1 MKRYQHIILTFILL
15 ILPALLS
22 AQFSGIDLQT
32 VDVNTLS
39 KGQIEQINNEIT
51 GRGLS
56 ISEAL
61 NLAKA
66 QGLSDTEANKLN
78 QRLLALS
85 NTEEFESGS
94 GGSTEVAQ
102 IANETEVSVISNTD
116 EVEEIPSDVAIPNTV
131 RTVNPEDLPDIA
143 PPSDERALMDPDEM
157 NSEIYGHAIF
167 TDQTLDFFTT
177 TDAARAPDWYV
188 LGSGD
193 QVRVTIF
200 GVSQTDLLLEI
211 SDDGY
216 VQPSGGSRIFLKG
229 LTIREAE
236 SILRDRLSNN
246 YTYASDEFSVT
257 IKSARTIT
265 VNIFGEARARGGF
278 TISALNTAFNAL
290 TAAGGPTTI
299 GSVRDIQLIRDD
311 ERISIDVYKFMD
323 NPEFQQ
329 NFDLRHNDIIFV
341 PIAKKVVD
349 LRGAVKRPMRYELTE
364 NEDLEDLIR
373 FAGGINFNTATD
385 FVQIERILDGE
396 PVLLEFN
403 LSEILS
409 GDLQIALSDGD
420 IIRLKQIGKG
430 LKDYV
435 DVEGSVYFPGR
446 YSLNDRPTLR
456 KLLEKAQLRP
466 EAKTDKIF
474 IERTQTD
481 NTIKIL
487 PIKLD
492 SLLSDSLEFNLFSED
507 RVLIFDQERYR
518 NVATLTV
525 SGMVKSP
532 FQRSMP
538 FDERIRLDEALELAG
553 GLQPIAIE
561 QAYIKRRNLFNPEE
575 ITVIPI
581 NLLTDNGFIMQ
592 PGDILQVY
600 NKLTYTN
607 TDVIQVVGN
616 VRNPMELRLE
626 YDEQIQLSDMIFMA
640 GGLQPT
646 AIDQAYIQR
655 RNLFN
660 PEEVEVIAVNIAQ
673 EGDFQ
678 LQPGDVLRVYDKPTF
693 TDTEIVQVVGN
704 IRNPMEIRLD
714 YDETIKLADLLF
726 MAGGLSPVA
735 AETGYVFRRDLI
747 NTDYREHIPVNL
759 LQEGNFELK
768 PGDQLR
774 VYNQSNYT
782 DAGELSIGGAVNE
795 AINMPFDSS
804 IEVKDLLIM
813 ASGLQRGASKEKVE
827 VYRLNITMEDGISF
841 STINLYI
848 DDSLNVIKQPN
859 GFQLQPFDRV
869 VVRRIPEFFINANVD
884 INGEVKYPG
893 NYPLENRNIRLSD
906 IVKDAGGLT
915 NSADPENAVLLRNA
929 GNVGPI
935 AINLRKALNNKGSDA
950 HDPVIFDGDIISIP
964 RYDNRINIRLNA
976 TRIGE
981 LTGQNLVDTT
991 GTIATNETI
1000 NVVFKGKHS
1009 AKWYIENHVGG
1020 FATEADKW
1028 SVTVTKPNGE
1038 VKGTKRRLLLFKDYP
1053 TVTPGSTI
1061 ALRNEIPEPERTEP
1075 IIDWDEVQTRSI
1087 QATTSFLTILIL
1099 LERLGIQ

>member
-1 MKRYQHIILTFILL
+1 MKKHHSILALFILFL
-15 ILPALLS
+15 LPVVS
-22 AQFSGIDLQT
+22 HAQFSGIDLET

-39 KGQIEQINNEIT
+39 EGQIEQINNEIT

-66 QGLSDTEANKLN
+66 QGLSETEANKLN

-85 NTEEFESGS
+85 NTEEFDEGS
-94 GGSTEVAQ
+94 SESTEVAQ
-102 IANETEVSVISNTD
+102 IANETEVSIISNED
-116 EVEEIPSDVAIPNTV
+116 EVEEIPSDVAIVNSV

-143 PPSDERALMDPDEM
+143 PPSDERALSNPNEM
-157 NSEIYGHAIF
+157 SSEIYGHSIF

-216 VQPSGGSRIFLKG
+216 VQPTGGPRIFLKG
-229 LTIREAE
+229 LTIREAKI
-236 SILRDRLSNN
+236 ILAERLSKV
-246 YTYASDEFSVT
+246 YTFSSDEFSVT

-265 VNIFGEARARGGF
+265 INIFGEARARGGF
-278 TISALNTAFNAL
+278 TISALNTAFNVL
-290 TAAGGPTTI
+290 TVAGGPTQI
-299 GSVRDIQLIRDD
+299 GSVRDIQLIRGD
-311 ERISIDVYKFMD
+311 ERKSIDVYEFMD
-323 NPEFQQ
+323 NPQVQQ
-329 NFDLRHNDIIFV
+329 DFGLRHNDIIYV
-341 PIAKKVVD
+341 PIAKKIVD
-349 LRGAVKRPMRYELTE
+349 IRGAVKRPMRYELKGE
-364 NEDLEDLIR
+364 EDLADLIR
-373 FAGGINFNTATD
+373 YSGGMNYNTSTD
-385 FVQIERILDGE
+385 FIQIERIVDGE
-396 PVLLEFN
+396 PVLLEFDLN
-403 LSEILS
+403 DILS
-409 GDLQIALSDGD
+409 GTLKINLSDGD
-420 IIRLKQIGKG
+420 VIRLKEIGKG
-430 LKDYV
+430 LKEYV
-435 DVEGSVYFPGR
+435 DIQGSIYFPGR
-446 YSLNDRPTLR
+446 YSLNDRPTLK
-456 KLLEKAQLRP
+456 KLLNKAQIRP
-466 EAKTDKIF
+466 EAKIDKIF
-474 IERTQTD
+474 IERTQLD
-481 NTIKIL
+481 KTIKIL
-487 PIKLD
+487 PIALEALLED
-492 SLLSDSLEFNLFSED
+492 SLDVNLSPED

-581 NLLTDNGFIMQ
+581 NLISDSSFIMQ
-592 PGDILQVY
+592 PGDVLQVY

-607 TDVIQVVGN
+607 TDVIQVIGN

-626 YDEQIQLSDMIFMA
+626 YDEQINLSDMIFMA

-693 TDTEIVQVVGN
+693 TDTELVQIVGN
-704 IRNPMEIRLD
+704 VRNPMEIRLD
-714 YDETIKLADLLF
+714 FDETIKLADLLF

-735 AETGYVFRRDLI
+735 AEIGYVFRRDLI

-759 LQEGNFELK
+759 LMDGEFELQ

-795 AINMPFDSS
+795 SISMPFDPT
-804 IEVKDLLIM
+804 IGVKDLLIM
-813 ASGLQRGASKEKVE
+813 ASGLERGASKEKVE

-841 STINLYI
+841 STINLQV
-848 DDSLNVIKQPN
+848 DDSLNVVEQPN
-859 GFQLQPFDRV
+859 NFKLQPFDRV

-906 IVKDAGGLT
+906 IVDEAGGLT
-915 NSADPENAVLLRNA
+915 NSADPDNAILLRNA

-935 AINLRKALNNKGSDA
+935 AINLRKALNNKGNDA
-950 HDPVIFDGDIISIP
+950 HDPVIFEGDLINIP

-1000 NVVFKGKHS
+1000 NVVFKGKRS

-1020 FATEADKW
+1020 FASEADKW

>member
-1 MKRYQHIILTFILL
+1 MKKQHSILFTLFLFLL
-15 ILPALLS
+15 PVIGQ

-32 VDVNTLS
+32 IDVNTLS
-39 KGQIEQINNEIT
+39 EGQIEQINNEIT

-56 ISEAL
+56 ITEAL

-85 NTEEFESGS
+85 NTEEFNDGS

-102 IANETEVSVISNTD
+102 IANED
-116 EVEEIPSDVAIPNTV
+116 EVESIPTDADLENPQPA
-131 RTVNPEDLPDIA
+131 VNPEDLPDVA
-143 PPSDERALMDPDEM
+143 PPSDERALMNPDEAS
-157 NSEIYGHAIF
+157 SEIYGHAIF

-177 TDAARAPDWYV
+177 TDAARAPEWYV

-193 QVRVTIF
+193 QVRITIF

-290 TAAGGPTTI
+290 TAAGGPTMI

-349 LRGAVKRPMRYELTE
+349 LRGAVKRPMRYELTA

-373 FAGGINFNTATD
+373 FAGGVNFNTATD
-385 FVQIERILDGE
+385 FIQLERIVNGE
-396 PVLLEFN
+396 PTLMEFN
-403 LSEILS
+403 LSEVLS
-409 GDLQIALSDGD
+409 GTLSIDVQDGD
-420 IIRLKQIGKG
+420 IFRVREIGRELDKF
-430 LKDYV
+430 V
-435 DVEGSVYFPGR
+435 SIEGSVYFTGQ
-446 YSLNDRPTLR
+446 YSLVDRPTL
-456 KLLEKAQLRP
+456 KALLEKAELRP
-466 EAKTDKIF
+466 QAKTDKIF
-474 IERTQTD
+474 VERLQND
-481 NTIKIL
+481 NSVRVIPVEL
-487 PIKLD
+487 ENLLNSNDDFKLQ
-492 SLLSDSLEFNLFSED
+492 ERD
-507 RVLIFDQERYR
+507 RVLIFNQERYR

-532 FQRSMP
+532 FQRPLP
-538 FDERIRLDEALELAG
+538 FDERITLEEALELAG

-561 QAYIKRRNLFNPEE
+561 QAYIKRRNLFNPEQIE
-575 ITVIPI
+575 VIPV
-581 NLLTDNGFIMQ
+581 NLESDGNFVMG

-600 NKLTYTN
+600 NRLTYTN
-607 TDVIQVVGN
+607 TETIQVVGS
-616 VRNPMELRLE
+616 VRNPMNLRLE
-626 YDEQIQLSDMIFMA
+626 FGEKVALKDII
-640 GGLQPT
+640 
-646 AIDQAYIQR
+646 
-655 RNLFN
+655 
-660 PEEVEVIAVNIAQ
+660 
-673 EGDFQ
+673 
-678 LQPGDVLRVYDKPTF
+678 
-693 TDTEIVQVVGN
+693 
-704 IRNPMEIRLD
+704 
-714 YDETIKLADLLF
+714 F

-735 AETGYVFRRDLI
+735 AETGYIYRRDLF
-747 NTDYREHIPVNL
+747 NTEYVEYIPVNL
-759 LQEGNFELK
+759 KEDSDFELQ

-774 VYNQSNYT
+774 VYTQSSYT
-782 DAGELSIGGAVNE
+782 DVGELSIGGAVNDPLTL
-795 AINMPFDSS
+795 AFDSALT
-804 IEVKDLLIM
+804 VTDLLLM
-813 ASGLQRGASKEKVE
+813 ASGLEREASREKVE
-827 VYRLNITMEDGISF
+827 VYRLNITMNQGISYSVF
-841 STINLYI
+841 TLTV
-848 DDSLNVIKQPN
+848 DDSLNVVSDPN
-859 GFQLQPFDRV
+859 FKLQPFDRV

-893 NYPLENRNIRLSD
+893 NYPLANRNIRLSD
-906 IVKDAGGLT
+906 IVSESGGLT

-935 AINLRKALNNKGSDA
+935 SIDLSKALNNKGNDA
-950 HDPVIFDGDIISIP
+950 HDPVIFDGDIINIF
-964 RYDNRINIRLNA
+964 RYDNSINIRLYA

-981 LTGQNLVDTT
+981 LTAQSLVDTT

-1000 NVVFKGKHS
+1000 NVVFKGKRS

-1020 FATEADKW
+1020 FATSADKW

-1053 TVTPGSTI
+1053 LVTAGSTI
-1061 ALRNEIPEPERTEP
+1061 ALRNEIPEPVKEEP
-1075 IIDWDEVQTRSI
+1075 IVNWDEIQARSV
-1087 QATTSFLTILIL
+1087 QATTTLLTIFVL
-1099 LERLGIQ
+1099 LDRLGVQ

>member
-15 ILPALLS
+15 IFPALLS

-39 KGQIEQINNEIT
+39 EGQIEQINNEIT

-85 NTEEFESGS
+85 NTDEFESSS
-94 GGSTEVAQ
+94 GDTEIAQ
-102 IANETEVSVISNTD
+102 ISNED
-116 EVEEIPSDVAIPNTV
+116 EVESIPSDDDLDNPLPA
-131 RTVNPEDLPDIA
+131 VNPEDLPDVA
-143 PPSDERALMDPDEM
+143 PPTDERALMDPDETS
-157 NSEIYGHAIF
+157 SEIYGHAIF

-177 TDAARAPDWYV
+177 TDAARAPEWYV

-193 QVRVTIF
+193 QVRITIF

-341 PIAKKVVD
+341 PLAKKVVD
-349 LRGAVKRPMRYELTE
+349 IRGAVKRPMRYELTAS
-364 NEDLEDLIR
+364 EDLSDLIR

-385 FVQIERILDGE
+385 FIQLERIVDGE
-396 PVLLEFN
+396 PVLMEFN

-409 GDLQIALSDGD
+409 GEITIDVQDGD
-420 IIRLKQIGKG
+420 IFRVREIGKA
-430 LKDYV
+430 LNKFV
-435 DVEGSVYFPGR
+435 TIEGSVYFSGR
-446 YSLNDRPTLR
+446 YSLLDRPTL
-456 KLLEKAQLRP
+456 KSLLQKAELRP
-466 EAKTDKIF
+466 QAKTDKIF
-474 IERTQTD
+474 IERLQND
-481 NTIKIL
+481 NSVRVI
-487 PIKLD
+487 PVALD
-492 SLLSDSLEFNLFSED
+492 NLLASDEDIELEERD
-507 RVLIFDQERYR
+507 RVLVFNQERYR

-525 SGMVKSP
+525 SGMVKIP
-532 FQRSMP
+532 FQRPLP
-538 FDERIRLDEALELAG
+538 FDERITLDEAIELAG

-561 QAYIKRRNLFNPEE
+561 QAYIKRRNLFNPEQIE
-575 ITVIPI
+575 IIPV
-581 NLLTDNGFIMQ
+581 NLTDDVDFVMG
-592 PGDILQVY
+592 PGDVLQVY
-600 NKLTYTN
+600 NRLTYTD
-607 TDVIQVVGN
+607 TETIQVVGS
-616 VRNPMELRLE
+616 VRNPMSTRLE
-626 YDEQIQLSDMIFMA
+626 FGEEVPLSDIIFMA
-640 GGLQPT
+640 GGLQP
-646 AIDQAYIQR
+646 
-655 RNLFN
+655 
-660 PEEVEVIAVNIAQ
+660 
-673 EGDFQ
+673 
-678 LQPGDVLRVYDKPTF
+678 
-693 TDTEIVQVVGN
+693 
-704 IRNPMEIRLD
+704 
-714 YDETIKLADLLF
+714 
-726 MAGGLSPVA
+726 VA
-735 AETGYVFRRDLI
+735 AEFGYVFRRDLFNSEFI
-747 NTDYREHIPVNL
+747 EYIPVNL
-759 LQEGNFELK
+759 LQDADFKLK

-774 VYNQSNYT
+774 VYNQSIYT
-782 DAGELSIGGAVNE
+782 DRGELSIGGAVNE
-795 AINMPFDSS
+795 PQTLGFDESLS
-804 IEVKDLLIM
+804 VKDLLLI
-813 ASGLQRGASKEKVE
+813 ANGLERGASPEKVE
-827 VYRLNITMEDGISF
+827 VYRLNITMENGISF
-841 STINLYI
+841 SVITLEV
-848 DDSLNVIKQPN
+848 DDSLNVTNAPEN
-859 GFQLQPFDRV
+859 FSLQPFDRI

-884 INGEVKYPG
+884 ITGEVKYPG
-893 NYPLENRNIRLSD
+893 NYPLENRNVRLSD
-906 IVKDAGGLT
+906 IISEAGGLT
-915 NSADPENAVLLRNA
+915 RSADPSNAILLRNA

-935 AINLRKALNNKGSDA
+935 AVNLDKALNNRGSDA
-950 HDPVIFDGDIISIP
+950 HDPVIFDGDLITIP

-981 LTGQNLVDTT
+981 LTSQNLVDTT

-1000 NVVFKGKHS
+1000 NVVFKGKRS

-1038 VKGTKRRLLLFKDYP
+1038 VQGTKRRFLLFKDYP
-1053 TVTPGSTI
+1053 TVTAGSTI
-1061 ALRNEIPEPERTEP
+1061 ALRNEIPEPERDEP

>member
-1 MKRYQHIILTFILL
+1 MKKHHSILALFILL
-15 ILPALLS
+15 LLPVVS
-22 AQFSGIDLQT
+22 HAQFSGIDLET

-39 KGQIEQINNEIT
+39 EGQIEQINNEIT

-66 QGLSDTEANKLN
+66 QGLSETEANKLN

-85 NTEEFESGS
+85 NTEEFEEVSS
-94 GGSTEVAQ
+94 ESTEVAQ
-102 IANETEVSVISNTD
+102 ISNED
-116 EVEEIPSDVAIPNTV
+116 EVESIPSDDDLANPEPA
-131 RTVNPEDLPDIA
+131 VNPEDLPDVT
-143 PPSDERALMDPDEM
+143 PPTDERALMNPDEAT
-157 NSEIYGHAIF
+157 SEIYGHAIF

-177 TDAARAPDWYV
+177 TDAARAPEWYV

-193 QVRVTIF
+193 QVRITIF

-236 SILRDRLSNN
+236 SILRDRLANI

-341 PIAKKVVD
+341 PLAKKVVD
-349 LRGAVKRPMRYELTE
+349 IRGAVKRPMRYELTA
-364 NEDLEDLIR
+364 NEDLGDLLR

-385 FVQIERILDGE
+385 FIQLERIIDGE
-396 PVLLEFN
+396 PTLLEFN
-403 LSEILS
+403 LSEIIN
-409 GDLQIALSDGD
+409 GEVAIDVKDGD
-420 IIRLKQIGKG
+420 IFRVREIGKA
-430 LKDYV
+430 LDKFV
-435 DVEGSVYFPGR
+435 TIEGSVFFTGR
-446 YSLNDRPTLR
+446 YSLLDRPTL
-456 KLLEKAQLRP
+456 KALLQKAQLRP
-466 EAKTDKIF
+466 QAKTDKIF
-474 IERTQTD
+474 IERLQND
-481 NTIKIL
+481 NSVRVL
-487 PIKLD
+487 PVELD
-492 SLLSDSLEFNLFSED
+492 DLLASADDIPLQERD
-507 RVLIFDQERYR
+507 RVLIFNQERYR

-525 SGMVKSP
+525 SGMVKAP
-532 FQRSMP
+532 FQRPLP
-538 FDERIRLDEALELAG
+538 FDERITLEEAVELAG

-561 QAYIKRRNLFNPEE
+561 QAYIKRRNLFNPEQIE
-575 ITVIPI
+575 VIPV
-581 NLLTDNGFIMQ
+581 NLELDKDFIMG
-592 PGDILQVY
+592 PGDVLQIY
-600 NKLTYTN
+600 NRLTYTN
-607 TDVIQVVGN
+607 TETIQVVGS
-616 VRNPMELRLE
+616 VRNPMNLQLEFGEKVELK
-626 YDEQIQLSDMIFMA
+626 DI
-640 GGLQPT
+640 
-646 AIDQAYIQR
+646 
-655 RNLFN
+655 
-660 PEEVEVIAVNIAQ
+660 
-673 EGDFQ
+673 
-678 LQPGDVLRVYDKPTF
+678 
-693 TDTEIVQVVGN
+693 
-704 IRNPMEIRLD
+704 
-714 YDETIKLADLLF
+714 LF

-735 AETGYVFRRDLI
+735 AEVGYIFRRDLF
-747 NTDYREHIPVNL
+747 NSENVEYIPVNL
-759 LQEGNFELK
+759 INDLEVELQ

-774 VYNQSNYT
+774 VYTQSSYT
-782 DAGELSIGGAVNE
+782 DVGELSIGGAVNE
-795 AINMPFDSS
+795 PLTLAFDSS
-804 IEVKDLLIM
+804 LTVNDLLVM
-813 ASGLQRGASKEKVE
+813 ASGLERGASKEKVE
-827 VYRLNITMEDGISF
+827 VYRLNVTMENGISF
-841 STINLYI
+841 SVFTLSV
-848 DDSLNVIKQPN
+848 DDSLKVINEPDFK
-859 GFQLQPFDRV
+859 LQPYDRV

-906 IVKDAGGLT
+906 IVDVAGGLT
-915 NSADPENAVLLRNA
+915 NSADPDNAILLRSE

-935 AINLRKALNNKGSDA
+935 AINLRKALNNKGNDA
-950 HDPVIFDGDIISIP
+950 HDPVIFDGDLINIP

-991 GTIATNETI
+991 GTIATDETI
-1000 NVVFKGKHS
+1000 NVVFKGKRS

-1020 FATEADKW
+1020 FASEADKW

-1053 TVTPGSTI
+1053 TVMPGSTI